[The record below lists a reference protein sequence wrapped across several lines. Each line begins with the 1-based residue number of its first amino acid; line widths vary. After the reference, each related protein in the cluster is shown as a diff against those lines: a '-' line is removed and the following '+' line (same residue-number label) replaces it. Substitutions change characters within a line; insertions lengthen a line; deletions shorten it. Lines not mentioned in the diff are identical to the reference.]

1 MKIDRKLIREIAKI
15 KILES
20 INFDEVDK
28 LMNSGKTSINNLNYA
43 TWLDDSSIE
52 TSLENRLNEL
62 SDSIN
67 STYSALQKVID
78 ILKNNDSI
86 NRDS

>member
-43 TWLDDSSIE
+43 T
-52 TSLENRLNEL
+52 
-62 SDSIN
+62 
-67 STYSALQKVID
+67 
-78 ILKNNDSI
+78 
-86 NRDS
+86 